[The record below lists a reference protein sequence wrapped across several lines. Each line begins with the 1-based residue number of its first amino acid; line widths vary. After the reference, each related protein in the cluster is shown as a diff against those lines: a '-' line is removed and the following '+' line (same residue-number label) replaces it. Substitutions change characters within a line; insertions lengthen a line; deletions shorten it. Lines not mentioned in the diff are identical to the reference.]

1 MDRTFFERPV
11 VDVARALIGVTLL
24 VDGAGGVI
32 VETEAYDADDPAS
45 HSHAGPTPR
54 NAAMFGPAGAAY
66 VYRIYGL
73 HHCLN
78 VTCGGGAAVLV
89 RALEPTAGIAAMV
102 ARRGSPRPVVRR
114 PRTAVHR
121 FGRGPH
127 AGRRAARPA
136 AVRVGAARG
145 RTHDPRRRAHR
156 PVARGGNAVAL
167 HARRIARAQPAGA
180 PVRSM

>member
-1 MDRTFFERPV
+1 MDRTFVERPV

-102 ARRGSPRPVVRR
+102 ARRGAVRPALLCAGPGRLCTALGVDHTLDGAPLDR
-114 PRTAVHR
+114 PP
-121 FGRGPH
+121 FGWAP
-127 AGRRAARPA
+127 RAAEPTILAGARIGLSRAVETPWRFTLAGSPALSRPA
-136 AVRVGAARG
+136 
-145 RTHDPRRRAHR
+145 RR
-156 PVARGGNAVAL
+156 
-167 HARRIARAQPAGA
+167 
-180 PVRSM
+180 